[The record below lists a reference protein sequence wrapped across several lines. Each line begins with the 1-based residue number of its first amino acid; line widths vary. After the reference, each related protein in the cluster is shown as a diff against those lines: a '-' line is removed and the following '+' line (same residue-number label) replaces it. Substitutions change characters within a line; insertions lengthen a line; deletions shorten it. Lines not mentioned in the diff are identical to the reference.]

1 MPTSNVLFEIYGEKN
16 TMYLKSRIFLS
27 FSEAL
32 SMGNQIKKC
41 LQSKR
46 NNFQGQNEEII
57 MAMTTTKIIITPVIM
72 KIIIIIMMIKRIKI
86 GNRIKT

>member
-1 MPTSNVLFEIYGEKN
+1 MCYLKYMEKKN

-32 SMGNQIKKC
+32 LMGNQIKKC

-46 NNFQGQNEEII
+46 NNCQGQNEEII
-57 MAMTTTKIIITPVIM
+57 MAMTTTKIIITTVIM
-72 KIIIIIMMIKRIKI
+72 KIIIIIIMMIKRIKI